1 MRKKSAEP
9 VLLTFDLM
17 VAKIAS
23 MPSGID
29 WKRDCFS
36 ENELEIMQRNLHE
49 LANKEHEVLIIGGGI
64 YGAAAAWDASL
75 RGLSVALIEKGDWG
89 GATSS
94 NSLKIIHGGL
104 RYLQHADFKRMR
116 ESIRERMI
124 LMRIAPHLVHPL
136 PCAMPTY
143 GHAMKGKE
151 VMAIAMFMNDL
162 IGFDRNGLQ
171 DPQKRLPA
179 GRVIS
184 KKECLD
190 LIPGIDASGLTGG
203 AVWYDCHVYNS
214 ERMLLSY
221 LHAAARNGARLGN
234 YLEVTGFI
242 VKNQRVLGVRVRD
255 AMTQNEFEIRA
266 RLVINNS
273 GPWVNQMLGLFDQKK
288 SDKKVLLSKAMNL
301 ILRRQVIPQYAV
313 GVPSKFEFKDSDAI
327 INKGSRLLF
336 IRPWRDRSMVG
347 TTHVAYEGE
356 PKDFRVTESDIQT
369 FIDEVSAAYPAA
381 NLSRADVAFFNGGL
395 LPMESVNPR
404 TGDVRLLKHYIMRD
418 HEPEH
423 GLAGLLTVVGVKYT
437 TARDVAAKSID
448 VAMHKLGLAFKP
460 SLGAS
465 TPVHGGNIERFDD
478 YMRTETQRKPH
489 ALSEKT
495 TKHLIENYGT
505 AYHEVLH
512 HGAQDRTLLQ
522 PVAANTE
529 VLRAEIMH
537 GIREEMALKLSDVV
551 MRRTEL
557 GSAGHPGEAALQT
570 CAKIMGEELQWSAKR
585 VREELAEVEAVYVPA

>member
-1 MRKKSAEP
+1 
-9 VLLTFDLM
+9 
-17 VAKIAS
+17 
-23 MPSGID
+23 
-29 WKRDCFS
+29 
-36 ENELEIMQRNLHE
+36 MQRNLHE
-49 LANKEHEVLIIGGGI
+49 LSNTVHDILIIGGGI
-64 YGAAAAWDASL
+64 YGAAATWDASL

-124 LMRIAPHLVHPL
+124 LMRIAPHLVHPM

-151 VMAIAMFMNDL
+151 VMAVAMFMNDL
-162 IGFDRNGLQ
+162 IGFDRNGLS

-179 GRVIS
+179 GRIVS
-184 KKECLD
+184 RKECLEI
-190 LIPGIDASGLTGG
+190 IPGIDENGLTGG

-221 LHAAARNGARLGN
+221 LHSASHNGAQLGN
-234 YLEVTGFI
+234 YVEVTGFI
-242 VKNQRVLGVRVRD
+242 IKDQRVLGVKARD
-255 AMTQNEFEIRA
+255 VMTQNEFEIRA

-273 GPWVNQMLGLFDQKK
+273 GPWVNQTLGLLAQKG
-288 SDKKVLLSKAMNL
+288 SNKKVLLSKAMNL
-301 ILRRQVIPQYAV
+301 ILRRQIIPHYAV

-336 IRPWRDRSMVG
+336 IRPWRDCSMVG
-347 TTHVAYEGE
+347 TTHVAHEGE

-381 NLSRADVAFFNGGL
+381 NLSRADVAYFNGGL
-395 LPMESVNPR
+395 LPMESVNSR
-404 TGDVRLLKHYIMRD
+404 TGDVRLLKHYVMRD
-418 HEPEH
+418 HEQEH

-448 VAMHKLGLAFKP
+448 LAMGKLGVAFKP
-460 SLGAS
+460 SRGAS
-465 TPVHGGNIERFDD
+465 TSVHGGNIERFEE
-478 YMRTETQRKPH
+478 YLQTETRRKPH
-489 ALSEKT
+489 GLNEKNV
-495 TKHLIENYGT
+495 KHLVENYGA
-505 AYHEVLH
+505 AYGEVLKCAE
-512 HGAQDRTLLQ
+512 GNRALLQ
-522 PVAANTE
+522 SVAPNTE
-529 VLRAEIMH
+529 VLRAEVVH
-537 GIREEMALKLSDVV
+537 GIREEMALKLTDIV

-557 GSAGHPGEAALQT
+557 GSAGHPGDEALQT
-570 CAKIMGEELQWSAKR
+570 CAKIMGEELQWSAAR
-585 VREELAEVEAVYVPA
+585 VRQELQEAESVFIPAQG

>member
-1 MRKKSAEP
+1 MRKHRAEP
-9 VLLTFDLM
+9 VLLTFGLLDGFIE
-17 VAKIAS
+17 K
-23 MPSGID
+23 
-29 WKRDCFS
+29 
-36 ENELEIMQRNLHE
+36 ELAIMKRNLHE
-49 LANKEHEVLIIGGGI
+49 LANTVHDILVIGGGI

-151 VMAIAMFMNDL
+151 VMAVAMFMNDL
-162 IGFDRNGLQ
+162 VGFDRNGLD

-184 KKECLD
+184 KRECLEI
-190 LIPGIDASGLTGG
+190 IPGIEESGLTGG

-221 LHAAARNGARLGN
+221 LHSASHRGAQLGN
-234 YLEVTGFI
+234 YVEVTGFI
-242 VKNQRVLGVRVRD
+242 IKDQRVLGVKARD
-255 AMTQNEFEIRA
+255 VMTQNEFEIRA

-273 GPWVNQMLGLFDQKK
+273 GPWVNQTLGLLEQKK
-288 SDKKVLLSKAMNL
+288 SHKKILLSKAMNL
-301 ILRRQVIPQYAV
+301 ILRRQIIPRYAV

-336 IRPWRDRSMVG
+336 IRPWRDCSMVG
-347 TTHVAYEGE
+347 TTHVSYEGE
-356 PKDFRVTESDIQT
+356 AKDFRVTESDIQT

-381 NLSRADVAFFNGGL
+381 NLSRADVAYFNGGL

-404 TGDVRLLKHYIMRD
+404 TGDVRLLKHYVMRD
-418 HEPEH
+418 HEQEH

-448 VAMHKLGLAFKP
+448 LALRKLGSPFKS
-460 SLGAS
+460 SLGAN
-465 TPVHGGNIERFDD
+465 TAVHGGNIERFDD
-478 YMRTETQRKPH
+478 YMQTETRRKPH
-489 ALSEKT
+489 GLSERSV
-495 TKHLIENYGT
+495 KHLIENYGA
-505 AYHEVLH
+505 AYGEAL
-512 HGAQDRTLLQ
+512 QDAEKEHALLE
-522 PVAANTE
+522 PLAANTD

-537 GIREEMALKLSDVV
+537 GIRAEMALKLSDVV

-557 GSAGHPGEAALQT
+557 GSAGHPGAAALQA
-570 CAKIMGEELQWSAKR
+570 CAKIMGEELRWSEAR
-585 VREELAEVEAVYVPA
+585 VRQELAEVEALYVPARG